1 MICKQFARYVI
12 EWKEKC
18 KIELKYILEGEGRNG
33 KQQRRRV
40 VNEIPDRRFG
50 ASVEGSGAQK
60 VARTQCLLALSR
72 DWSPF
77 QGLWGAMEGTV
88 WTTTSHH
95 TTRIARSTP
104 VRQRFFPVARPDFT
118 GYPGFPPR
126 FSLVSRLVRR
136 GRWRGDPSERSA
148 RLVEIRNI
156 DLRKLSLLRPIIFSS
171 LSLSLFL
178 SPSRRSSFGEV
189 VHRME
194 YRIIFVRKNYFWN
207 VVTVVEKKWL

>member
-1 MICKQFARYVI
+1 M
-12 EWKEKC
+12 
-18 KIELKYILEGEGRNG
+18 
-33 KQQRRRV
+33 
-40 VNEIPDRRFG
+40 
-50 ASVEGSGAQK
+50 
-60 VARTQCLLALSR
+60 SR